1 MKIEIITLCEAAMV
15 SHDKLNI
22 IGAFESVY
30 TPAVPVTQRA
40 CTLALRMRFER
51 IEEGDHKL
59 RIHVIDADGHA
70 VIPAINGEIIVRFG
84 EEDKSCLAN
93 LFFSLGELR
102 FANYGYYSIEFAING
117 RHEASLPLE
126 VRKAIPATV

>member
-1 MKIEIITLCEAAMV
+1 MFQIFRVLVLLAGVAVAVLPPCFGQAA
-15 SHDKLNI
+15 
-22 IGAFESVY
+22 
-30 TPAVPVTQRA
+30 
-40 CTLALRMRFER
+40 
-51 IEEGDHKL
+51 
-59 RIHVIDADGHA
+59 
-70 VIPAINGEIIVRFG
+70 AINGEIIVRFG